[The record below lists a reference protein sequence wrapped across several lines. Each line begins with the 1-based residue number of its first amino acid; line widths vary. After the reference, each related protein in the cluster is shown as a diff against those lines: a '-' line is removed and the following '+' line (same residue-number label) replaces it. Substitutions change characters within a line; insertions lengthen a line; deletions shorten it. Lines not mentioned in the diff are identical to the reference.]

1 MPPYAD
7 ASLSAFGETAVAAD
21 DTASLMLHGA
31 AAFGADMYLRRR
43 GRHMAA
49 AGSGRGRAAGRR
61 AALPGR
67 GLRLRMLDSVV
78 VFTDETVHF
87 GQNLSDGVRA
97 GGAAH
102 ALLADCGRAAD
113 ALELVIHFLH
123 ADATAQRHAG
133 KAGRCFVW
141 LGQPPALPVLVNTSQ
156 MPFSS

>member
-102 ALLADCGRAAD
+102 ALLADGGRAAD
-113 ALELVIHFLH
+113 ALELVDTLPPRSMPLRS
-123 ADATAQRHAG
+123 ATLTPGGPLLRSG
-133 KAGRCFVW
+133 WGSRRPCRCW
-141 LGQPPALPVLVNTSQ
+141 
-156 MPFSS
+156 